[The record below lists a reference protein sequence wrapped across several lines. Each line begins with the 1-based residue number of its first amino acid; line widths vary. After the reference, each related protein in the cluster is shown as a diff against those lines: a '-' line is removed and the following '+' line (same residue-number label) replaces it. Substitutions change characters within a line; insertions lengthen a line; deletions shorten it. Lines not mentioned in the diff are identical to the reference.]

1 MKKISYILTA
11 GLAMGSVFFTGCSDF
26 LDINTDPD
34 NIVSTNAPLPQ
45 LLTAAQVNLGF
56 EGGSD
61 KFRYSAIIAQHLSGQ
76 ASQPN
81 QTFDFT
87 RYNIQGSDQ
96 NNLWSSMFATTLSD
110 LELIIK
116 NATANGSPHYSG
128 VAKILKAYEYQLAVD
143 IWGNVPFTD
152 ALMLDQNT
160 QPAYD
165 DAAAI
170 YTNLIKL
177 LDEAITEIN
186 APASVLSP
194 GTNSVIYPGAFATTK
209 KQWEK
214 FANTLKLRIFLH
226 YSKADPAFMT
236 QQINTLVASNAIFME
251 GNEDSFQ
258 MAFLDEANRRNPIH
272 AYEIS
277 RANYLFAAG
286 NLVDI
291 MNTKEDPRRASYF
304 TAFPYGSST
313 YKGVKSGDPGTVNY
327 SRMHTYLRG
336 AVSGTPTPNA
346 EGGIQATALTYTG
359 SAPIRMLTYAEYC
372 FIRAEAAVRGANGVA
387 QEWFAKGITASMKSA
402 GVTDAAIATYLGV
415 HGTLAGATEAMVK
428 QVIEEKY
435 VALYGVAVEPWT
447 DYRRTGY
454 PALTVPSNA
463 METAVPRSLY
473 YPQSEVD
480 TNPVNLPTQKTN
492 QQVRIFWDK

>member
-1 MKKISYILTA
+1 
-11 GLAMGSVFFTGCSDF
+11 MGSVLFTGCSDF

-61 KFRYSAIIAQHLSGQ
+61 KFRYSTIIAQHLSGQ

-81 QTFDFT
+81 QTFEFT

-116 NATANGSPHYSG
+116 NSTASGSPHYSG

-143 IWGNVPFTD
+143 IWGNVPFKD
-152 ALMLDQNT
+152 ALLLDQNT

-165 DAAAI
+165 EASTI
-170 YTNLIKL
+170 YTSLITL
-177 LDEAITEIN
+177 LNEGIAEIN
-186 APASVLSP
+186 ATTSALSP
-194 GTNSVIYPGAFATTK
+194 GTNSVIFPGAFATTK

-214 FANTLKLRIFLH
+214 LANTLKLRIYIH
-226 YSKADPAFMT
+226 YSKLDPAFMT
-236 QQINTLVASNAIFME
+236 QQINTLVGSNALLME

-272 AYEIS
+272 AFEIS
-277 RANYLFAAG
+277 RANYLFAG
-286 NLVDI
+286 SQLVDM
-291 MNTKEDPRRASYF
+291 MNLKSDPRRSVYF
-304 TAFPYGSST
+304 TAFPYGSTS
-313 YKGVKSGDPGTVNY
+313 YKGVKTGDPTTVNY

-336 AVSGTPTPNA
+336 TASGTPTPNA
-346 EGGIQATALTYTG
+346 DGGIQATALTYTG
-359 SAPIRMLTYAEYC
+359 TAPIRMLTYAEYC

-387 QEWFAKGITASMKSA
+387 QEWFTKGITASMKSA
-402 GVTDAAIATYLGV
+402 GVTDAAITAYLADN
-415 HGTLAGATEAMVK
+415 GTLTGAAEAMIK

-454 PALTVPSNA
+454 PALTVPANA

-473 YPQSEVD
+473 YPQSEID
-480 TNPVNLPTQKTN
+480 TNPINLPAQKAN
-492 QQVRIFWDK
+492 QLVKIFWDK